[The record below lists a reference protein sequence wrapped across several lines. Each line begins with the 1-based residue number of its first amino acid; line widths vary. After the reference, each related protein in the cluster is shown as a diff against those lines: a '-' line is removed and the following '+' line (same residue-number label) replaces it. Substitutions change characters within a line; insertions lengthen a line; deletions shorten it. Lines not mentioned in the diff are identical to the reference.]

1 MSFVLGFYVNLVV
14 KRWWEQYR
22 LLPWPDT
29 LALFISAAIPNSN
42 GGVNVR
48 KYFSTERNPLNH
60 LKYLNIQ
67 NETGRLMRRNIMRY
81 MVLAYVITLQRISLR
96 VKRRFPTTQHLVDAG
111 LMHESEMKIFEAL
124 NQKSPMS
131 KYWMPLVW
139 ATNIINRARK
149 DGLIASDHIVQT
161 ILVELSDI
169 RRRLGGLI
177 GYDTVCVPLVYTQ
190 VRFTKIQRILEGSF
204 TKI

>member
-48 KYFSTERNPLNH
+48 KYISTDRIPLNH

-190 VRFTKIQRILEGSF
+190 VRFTKIHRILEGSF